1 MKPNINFS
9 KNLIVII
16 FSIFSLNINAQY
28 NVNRES
34 SRDFQESRTKK
45 IFFIPDIPGYLTLKG
60 DFHTHTIF
68 SDGVVSPDFRITEA
82 WTEDLDIIAI
92 TDHIEYR
99 KNKDILPED
108 LNLGY
113 KLALSKA
120 EELDILLISGAE
132 ITKKMPNPGHF
143 NALFVK
149 DINKLI
155 NDDPMLQ
162 IEEAINQGAF
172 IMWNHPGSSWIRP
185 IIDTTQFWDIHKDLL
200 AKGWLHGIE
209 VFNTD
214 EWFPIALDWCASNN
228 LTVFSN
234 TDIHSPI
241 NYWYDLSNSGNHR
254 AMTLVFAKTR
264 SVDAVKDALF
274 KNRTLG
280 FFGKTIVGNEKLIV
294 ELFNAAINL
303 KKPFRQ
309 TKRDGKI
316 IFFAE
321 LENPTDLT
329 FILKKEGE
337 WKNNDR
343 TDTIEL
349 LPRSSSIINYS
360 EDFKH
365 LEFQLTNCYHGI
377 NYHPSIKIPVNK

>member
-1 MKPNINFS
+1 MKANINFS

-34 SRDFQESRTKK
+34 SRDFQVSRTKK
-45 IFFIPDIPGYLTLKG
+45 IFYIPDIPGYLTLKG

-68 SDGVVSPDFRITEA
+68 SDGVVSPDFRVTEA

-92 TDHIEYR
+92 TDHIEHR
-99 KNKDILPED
+99 KYKNILPDD

-113 KLALSKA
+113 ELARSKA
-120 EELDILLISGAE
+120 EELDILLIPGAE

-143 NALFVK
+143 NVLFVK
-149 DINKLI
+149 DVNKLI
-155 NDDPMLQ
+155 NDDPILQ

-185 IIDTTQFWDIHKDLL
+185 IIDTTKIWDIHKNLL
-200 AKGWLHGIE
+200 EKGWLHGIE

-214 EWFPIALDWCASNN
+214 EWFPIALDWCDSNN
-228 LTVFSN
+228 LTIFAN

-264 SVDAVKDALF
+264 SVDGVKDALF
-274 KNRTLG
+274 KNRTIG
-280 FFGKTIVGNEKLIV
+280 FFGKALVGNEKLIL
-294 ELFNAAINL
+294 ELFNASINF

-309 TKRDGKI
+309 EKRDDKI
-316 IFFAE
+316 EFFAE

-329 FILKKEGE
+329 FILKKEGK

-343 TDTIEL
+343 TDIIEL
-349 LPRSSSIINYS
+349 FPRTKAIIGFPEES
-360 EDFKH
+360 EY
-365 LEFQLTNCYHGI
+365 LEFQLTNCYNGI
-377 NYHPSIKIPVNK
+377 NLHPEIKMPVNK